1 MAGAVSRETP
11 PGVHARLEALCVTHA
26 VDPARAVP
34 LGQLLGALAADPT
47 APTKVTD
54 PALAVETHIAD
65 AFDGLA
71 LDVVREATRI
81 ADLGA
86 GAGFPG
92 VVLALCCPAAEVR
105 LVESAGRKCEFMG
118 RLLRAA
124 GISNA
129 LPVHARA
136 EAWAAGIGAHDLVT
150 ARALAPLNVLV
161 EYAAPLLAE
170 GGHLVAWKGA
180 RVEDEEVDAVAAATA
195 TGMRLVEVRV
205 VPPRAGADQHHLHV
219 FRKHEPTPPRYP
231 RREGM
236 ARKRPIVAGSAP
248 RPG

>member
-1 MAGAVSRETP
+1 MEGLCAAH
-11 PGVHARLEALCVTHA
+11 GVDPAATAPLGRILAFLA
-26 VDPARAVP
+26 VDPA
-34 LGQLLGALAADPT
+34 
-47 APTKVTD
+47 APTPVTD
-54 PALAVETHIAD
+54 PAAAVETHVAD

-71 LDVVREATRI
+71 LDCVSAATRI

-92 VVLALCCPAAEVR
+92 AVLAVCCPAATVS
-105 LVESAGRKCEFMG
+105 LVESTGRKCEFMG
-118 RLLRAA
+118 RLLRAG
-124 GISNA
+124 GITNA

-161 EYAAPLLAE
+161 EYAAPLLAD

-180 RVEDEEVDAVAAATA
+180 RVGAEEADGAAAATA
-195 TGMRLVEVRV
+195 TGMALVEVRP
-205 VPPRAGADQHHLHV
+205 VPPRPGADQHHLHV
-219 FRKHEPTPPRYP
+219 FRKVAPTPPRYP

-236 ARKRPIVAGSAP
+236 ARKRPLVAAP
-248 RPG
+248 AARS